1 MSKIAAGR
9 RSLIRLQHRLARRFP
24 VVEQAITLPWSGAVC
39 HILAPAGFDRLLDA
53 AVSDPEQN
61 LPYWATVW
69 PSGIAL
75 GDLLLQRR
83 DQVAGLRALEL
94 GSGLGVTAV
103 AAIAAGLQLTVSD
116 YSPETLLLCRA
127 NVLRNVAADVP
138 ALRDNWRKPSA
149 ALLHIATPPLP
160 LLLAADVLYEGR
172 DVEPLAALAER
183 LVAPGGELWLAE
195 PGRQPAQRFVAA
207 ARMAGWEAETLVH
220 PGPWPDPGDRRVRV
234 TIHILRR
241 ARL

>member
-1 MSKIAAGR
+1 MSRVLSSRRTLLGLQRRAARQGA
-9 RSLIRLQHRLARRFP
+9 L
-24 VVEQAITLPWSGAVC
+24 VEQTITLPWSEAVC
-39 HILAPAGFDRLLDA
+39 HILTPAGFDHLLDA
-53 AVSDPEQN
+53 AVNDPEQN

-83 DQVAGLRALEL
+83 HSVAGVRAVEL

-103 AAIAAGLQLTVSD
+103 AAVAAGVRLIVSD

-138 ALRDNWRKPSA
+138 AIRDNWRKPSA
-149 ALLHIATPPLP
+149 ALLRAATPPLP
-160 LLLAADVLYEGR
+160 LLLAADVLYEER

-183 LVAPGGELWLAE
+183 LLAQDGELWLAE

-207 ARMAGWEAETLVH
+207 ARMAGWQAETVVH
-220 PGPWPDPGDRRVRV
+220 HGPWPDPSDRRVRV
-234 TIHILRR
+234 RIHVLRR
-241 ARL
+241 IRL